1 MPYTLVY
8 HPEVVE
14 QDLPPIPLNVHQRI
28 ARAIEA
34 RLNSAPEQHG
44 EPLKG
49 TLKGYWKLRVGDY
62 RIVYKIVGTEV
73 WVLGV
78 LHRKEIYE
86 DVRRRIGWCPRR

>member
-1 MPYTLVY
+1 MPYTLLY

-49 TLKGYWKLRVGDY
+49 TLKAIKGQQLPEWRGSN
-62 RIVYKIVGTEV
+62 
-73 WVLGV
+73 
-78 LHRKEIYE
+78 
-86 DVRRRIGWCPRR
+86 P